1 MLAALQPSN
10 TGIHGRRKDAAK
22 QTKWTGRLEV
32 DFQTL
37 CPSCFIILWLVWSKC
52 WKFLLFFS
60 LKQRLPLLLSLRLPR
75 FDMCSSRLCK
85 SYRPYIVCYQLLFT
99 WNQCKTL
106 HHVLKLR
113 IFWAVVGQ
121 SLPLVLPHPRSQS
134 LPCSRICRP
143 SLTHIRFPLKCDFY
157 CSKGAGSW
165 ISLSQPFPVS
175 FWKGSAAMLHFLPP
189 FLPHIFSGTNLD
201 SKACLWW
208 SLDFQRRKKIA
219 LRKKGG
225 DPPTHTSTHKCT
237 NTQTSP
243 CWFCI

>member
-1 MLAALQPSN
+1 MLKILAMPN
-10 TGIHGRRKDAAK
+10 G
-22 QTKWTGRLEV
+22 
-32 DFQTL
+32 DFL
-37 CPSCFIILWLVWSKC
+37 CC
-52 WKFLLFFS
+52 
-60 LKQRLPLLLSLRLPR
+60 SLRLPR

-121 SLPLVLPHPRSQS
+121 SLPLALPHPRSQS

-175 FWKGSAAMLHFLPP
+175 FWKGSAAMLHFLP
-189 FLPHIFSGTNLD
+189 HIFSGTNLD

-219 LRKKGG
+219 LKKKRRG
-225 DPPTHTSTHKCT
+225 PSHPYKYTQMHKHTNKSMLILHLMAPLSDLPWWSVLICGHLRPWSEVFPWLLST
-237 NTQTSP
+237 
-243 CWFCI
+243 